1 MQKRGLAPAKKQDGF
16 CGFPLIFAAKFNWG
30 GRSLFAPGGALLAV
44 HQEQV
49 AAVRVSG
56 LEGPLRLSLLV
67 LSVFF
72 SLQTREKK

>member
-1 MQKRGLAPAKKQDGF
+1 M
-16 CGFPLIFAAKFNWG
+16 
-30 GRSLFAPGGALLAV
+30 LAV